1 MTSASSHE
9 VTVSVRSLAIGA
21 LVVLSMLVAYLL
33 GNAGGTAQ
41 AAPSAPMPSAPMP
54 SAPAPTAPAFAEPA
68 GRLTMSG
75 VGQVSA
81 VPDELGFTLRV
92 GQTRT
97 DLRTALR
104 DTNTT
109 MARVLAAL
117 AGHGVAKKDV
127 QTTGLA
133 MYPVY
138 DYHPQGPPTL
148 RGYRVTQTARVL
160 VPKLTDGGA
169 AVTAAVQ
176 AGGDATRVYGLR
188 LQVSDPESAL
198 ARARRAAVTEAT
210 AKAEEYAAATG
221 QTLGGVVTLR
231 EVHAT
236 APPSDGLALTA
247 QSGALDRAAAVPVP
261 IRAGRSGLGV
271 TVRIVWS
278 LG

>member
-1 MTSASSHE
+1 MTSRSSHE
-9 VTVSVRSLAIGA
+9 VTVSVRSLGIGA

-41 AAPSAPMPSAPMP
+41 AAPSAP
-54 SAPAPTAPAFAEPA
+54 APAPAPATAPAAAEPA
-68 GRLTMSG
+68 RSLTMSG
-75 VGQVSA
+75 LGQVSA

-109 MARVLAAL
+109 MGRVLAAL

-133 MYPVY
+133 MFPVY
-138 DYHPQGPPTL
+138 DYHSVGPPTL

-160 VPKLTDGGA
+160 VHKLADGGA
-169 AVTAAVQ
+169 AVTAAVR

-198 ARARRAAVTEAT
+198 ARARKAAVAQAT
-210 AKAEEYAAATG
+210 AKAREYAAATG
-221 QTLGGVVTLR
+221 QTLGRVVTLR
-231 EVHAT
+231 EVRAT
-236 APPSDGLALTA
+236 TPPSDGFALTA
-247 QSGALDRAAAVPVP
+247 QSGVLDRAAAIPVP
-261 IRAGRSGLGV
+261 IRAGRSGLDV